1 MTKST
6 TKVVSIQKHN
16 MWTGSRAV
24 AEAVRLAD
32 VDVIAAYPIR
42 PYTGIMNALAG
53 MLAKGQF
60 SAEYVI
66 CDSEHSQFEVV
77 KHASAVGARTFVGS
91 SGTGLAYGTEAAIVT
106 ALGQVPVVGIV
117 GCRSLDDPGN
127 FGMEWNDTFLF
138 RDSGWMIG
146 WAKDPQEALE
156 MVLVAYRVSEDPRIS
171 LPSFVALDGAA
182 ITHIASPVKTPTKEN
197 VDEFLPPYKP
207 LYPLDPLYDPVAKAI
222 HIAPSLI
229 GPEQRKVVD
238 VAMKR
243 AKKEV
248 IPQAWKLWNEIT
260 GSNYPTFIDEQYI
273 DDADYILVSMGAY
286 SKNVEYITEK
296 LRAKN
301 IKVGSIRL
309 RYFRPFPADELRKAC
324 ENAKAVGVIDFSYSF
339 GSPFYGSVL
348 FNEIK
353 ASLYGMKNSPLIM
366 SFIFAGGREMIIEDL
381 EKAANLLIKGV
392 KAGKIEKPVRWL
404 TLRGEDI

>member
-1 MTKST
+1 LTKST

-53 MLAKGQF
+53 MPAKGQF

-324 ENAKAVGVIDFSYSF
+324 ENAKAVGVVDFSYSF